1 MKTKASITFG
11 LVDVTAKE
19 DSTITVNDK
28 QNFVDIMDLKKDNIE
43 EIKYGTC
50 EKNQFALNGTF
61 QLMPDYEQL
70 ENMCWWSNKMSN
82 EKGEFDTPLV
92 MEINFTEAHSSLGI
106 TLIFSSANDYC
117 SKLNLKYYDINDN
130 LLSDSDYYPTN
141 YYTICNNICE
151 NYHKIVITF
160 YSTNNP
166 YRYLKLYKILY
177 GAEKVFEG
185 DSLMSAKLLEETS
198 LISDELT
205 INTLDFTLFSEND
218 EFNIVNPQGF
228 YRLLQQRQRLN
239 VKETLLKE
247 NKEKDMGVYY
257 LNSWKNKEDKI
268 MEMSATDIIGVLDK
282 TSFNGG
288 MYKKIKFKDLIK
300 EILES
305 ARLYNDEY
313 SIEDSLKNIELTGY
327 IPICSHREALQQAV
341 FAVGAIVNS
350 TRGSVIKMYPL
361 NTEAEIVNTMDK
373 TNVWQN
379 TKKFTQMDIVTGVE
393 VTAHEY
399 VADTEETKLYEANLK
414 AGNSKVVFNEPV
426 ASMTCEGGTVI
437 ESNCNYAIIY
447 CSKDS
452 NVVISGYK
460 YKDNMQTYLVEI
472 KNLDPTLKQNTLKVE
487 SGYLI
492 DRNNAE
498 EVGARILAYY
508 EKTYKT
514 EYTNVLK
521 NEELSN
527 CVDVEGYAGQK
538 LKGVITKQDIDLT
551 GGFISDT
558 EIIAKIKEGEDG

>member
-28 QNFVDIMDLKKDNIE
+28 QDFVDIIDLKKDNIE
-43 EIKYGTC
+43 EVKYATC
-50 EKNQFALNGTF
+50 EKNQFALDGTF
-61 QLMPDYEQL
+61 QLMPDYDQL
-70 ENMCWWSNKMSN
+70 DDMCWWSNKMSN
-82 EKGEFDTPLV
+82 DKGKFDTPLV

-117 SKLNLKYYDINDN
+117 SKLNLKYYDVNNN
-130 LLSDSDYYPTN
+130 LISSSDYYPTN

-151 NYHKIVITF
+151 NYHKIVLTF
-160 YSTNNP
+160 YGTNNP

-282 TSFNGG
+282 TNFNGG

-305 ARLYNDEY
+305 AKLYEDEY
-313 SIEDSLKNIELTGY
+313 SIDNSLKNIELTGY
-327 IPICSHREALQQAV
+327 IPICSYREALQQAV

-361 NTEAEIVNTMDK
+361 DTEAEIVNTMDK
-373 TNVWQN
+373 TNVWQRS
-379 TKKFTQMDIVTGVE
+379 KKFTQMDIVTGVE

-399 VADTEETKLYEANLK
+399 IADTEKTKLYEANLK
-414 AGNSKVVFNEPV
+414 TGNTKVVFNEPV
-426 ASMTCEGGTVI
+426 ASMTCEGGTI
-437 ESNCNYAIIY
+437 TKSNCNYAIIH
-447 CSKDS
+447 CSEDS

-460 YKDNMQTYLVEI
+460 YKDNMQTVLVEI
-472 KNLDPTLKQNTLKVE
+472 ENLDPTLKQNTLKVE

-492 DRNNAE
+492 DINNAE
-498 EVGARILAYY
+498 SVGKRVLAHF

-514 EYTNVLK
+514 EYTHVLK
-521 NEELSN
+521 DEEISN
-527 CVDVEGYAGQK
+527 CVDIEGYAGQK

-558 EIIAKIKEGEDG
+558 EIIAKIKEAEDG